1 MDTRLSARKPW
12 LALSLLGMEYALL
25 GWYLAAHHIFWL
37 VGTLIVGATIAIAW
51 KRNPLL
57 QSLSWLLRQPLLIVI
72 VLSFLFSL
80 LVTTLFLQPILS
92 SLLVLPLITLLYAL
106 IEIQAA
112 GFQQVNTFLWLVV
125 ITSLGLC
132 FGEAVD
138 LFVTP
143 SMRY

>member
-1 MDTRLSARKPW
+1 MNTQLSIRKPW
-12 LALSLLGMEYALL
+12 FALSLLSMEYALL

-37 VGTLIVGATIAIAW
+37 VGILIIGATIFIVRR
-51 KRNPLL
+51 RNPLL
-57 QSLSWLLRQPLLIVI
+57 QLLGWLAQQPLLIV
-72 VLSFLFSL
+72 VGLSLLFSL
-80 LVTTLFLQPILS
+80 LVTALFIQPILA
-92 SLLVLPLITLLYAL
+92 SLAVLPLITLLYAL
-106 IEIQAA
+106 LEMQAA
-112 GFQQVNTFLWLVV
+112 GFQQANTFLWLLI

>member
-12 LALSLLGMEYALL
+12 LALSLLGIEYALL

-37 VGTLIVGATIAIAW
+37 VGTLIVGTTIAIAR

-57 QSLSWLLRQPLLIVI
+57 QSLSWLTRQPLLMGIG
-72 VLSFLFSL
+72 LSLAFSL

-92 SLLVLPLITLLYAL
+92 SLMVLPLITLLYAL
-106 IEIQAA
+106 IEMQAA
-112 GFQQVNTFLWLVV
+112 GLQQVNTFCWLII